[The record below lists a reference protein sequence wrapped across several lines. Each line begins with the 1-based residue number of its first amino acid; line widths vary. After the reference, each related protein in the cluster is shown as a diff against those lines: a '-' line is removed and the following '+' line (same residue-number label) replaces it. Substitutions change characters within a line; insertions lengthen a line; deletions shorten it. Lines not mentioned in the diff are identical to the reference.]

1 MDAPTNITGGLVRRL
16 GTILVVL
23 AVGAGIVT
31 FIAFSMFRVYV
42 PPGYCLVRIA
52 KSGQEPPPGQTLADA
67 GHLDR
72 LLLSTDR
79 CRLSELKVR
88 GGPGYDHL
96 LRSFVPRLRQSG
108 FDEAAIRRMV
118 VENPA
123 RILAIDAG

>member
-1 MDAPTNITGGLVRRL
+1 MRRFPQGQGSMRGAYVQFDVIGKSHWL
-16 GTILVVL
+16 LDQTRVELL
-23 AVGAGIVT
+23 A
-31 FIAFSMFRVYV
+31 
-42 PPGYCLVRIA
+42 
-52 KSGQEPPPGQTLADA
+52 KLADA

-108 FDEAAIRRMV
+108 FDEAAIRRML